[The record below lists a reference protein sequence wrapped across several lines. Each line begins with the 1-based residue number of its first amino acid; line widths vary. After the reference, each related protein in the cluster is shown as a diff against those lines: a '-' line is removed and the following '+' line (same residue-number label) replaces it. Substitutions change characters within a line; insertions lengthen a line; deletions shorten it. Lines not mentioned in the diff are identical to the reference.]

1 MNSAF
6 AGKVVNKTQ
15 QIIIDTSGGGDPSWQ
30 DQAMSAL
37 QSTVGPWGIT
47 ALVVVALAGAGFV
60 GYKKFKK

>member
-1 MNSAF
+1 MNEAF
-6 AGKVVNKTQ
+6 AGEVMNKVQ
-15 QIIIDTSGGGDPSWQ
+15 QIVIDTGSDPSWQ
-30 DQAMSAL
+30 DQTVNAL